1 MKTHK
6 QARGKRDPRR
16 FFLLITAAL
25 LAAILVASGTFIYLS
40 RSLPEKA
47 GDTFQ
52 HPAAGFNFAFGSG
65 NPSGDSMLV
74 DQFADGYALLSS
86 GRVNIQAD
94 NYRVLS
100 YTWVPPQMLQEAAF
114 FWRRAVDPQNV
125 SRTDITIPGN
135 RFIDLSTEAEW
146 RGEVIEFGFLLAGD
160 NGKAVEIGEVS
171 LIPDSLNIRLQLAW
185 KAWITFEEWSQQ
197 SINFL
202 HGGDFRQ
209 VVALPLL
216 MVAWLV
222 LTLLFM
228 WLFQRFGTNRES
240 RSMLTI
246 TVMLFL
252 VSWMLLDIRWAT
264 NNLKQISLSLDTYL
278 QKDEQQRLSSALDG
292 EIYQYVQ
299 RLKSTLLGNQNARIL
314 IVGDENAIDYYTSR
328 AKYHLLPHSAYVTG
342 RFAKELAPENIDFV
356 LFFGDPANIVNMP
369 GWNRGWQMAL
379 AKIDSGEWG
388 AVFRVKKQ

>member
-1 MKTHK
+1 MKTRK

-25 LAAILVASGTFIYLS
+25 LAVILVTSGTLIYLS
-40 RSLPEKA
+40 GSLPEKT

-52 HPAAGFNFAFGSG
+52 QPAAGFNFAFGSG
-65 NPSGDSMLV
+65 NPSGDLMLV

-125 SRTDITIPGN
+125 TRTDITIPGN
-135 RFIDLSTEAEW
+135 RLIDLSAEPEW
-146 RGEVIEFGFLLAGD
+146 QGEVIEFGFLLAGD

-228 WLFQRFGTNRES
+228 WLFQRFETNRES

-246 TVMLFL
+246 AVMLFL

-264 NNLKQISLSLDTYL
+264 NNLKQVRLSLGTYL

-292 EIYQYVQ
+292 EIHQYVQ

-328 AKYHLLPHSAYVTG
+328 AKYHLLPHSAHVTG

-369 GWNRGWQMAL
+369 GWNRGWQGAL

-388 AVFRVKKQ
+388 AVFRVKK